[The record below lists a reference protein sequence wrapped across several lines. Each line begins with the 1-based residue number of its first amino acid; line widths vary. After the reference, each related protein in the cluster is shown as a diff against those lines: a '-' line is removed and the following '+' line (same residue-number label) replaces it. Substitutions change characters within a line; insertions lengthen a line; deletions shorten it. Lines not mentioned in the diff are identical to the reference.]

1 MTTSLET
8 SKNFQDKI
16 FERIRESIGDLMTDE
31 DLAKLVDAALQKAF
45 FENRK
50 TVDTWG
56 RVSSEKSPLIVE
68 VVQQLMQKRVEEQV
82 DIWLKENH
90 DKYEEIIE
98 KVLAKGMFDLMVQHF
113 ESLTK
118 WPLSNLFN
126 ELRNKGVIS

>member
-31 DLAKLVDAALQKAF
+31 DLKKLVDAALQKAF
-45 FENRK
+45 FEDRK

-56 RVSSEKSPLIVE
+56 RVSSSQPPLIVE
-68 VVQQLMQKRVEEQV
+68 ILIQLMQKRVEEQV
-82 DIWLKENH
+82 DVWLVENK
-90 DKYEEIIE
+90 DRYEEIIE
-98 KVLAKGMFDLMVQHF
+98 KVLAKGMFNLAIQHF

-118 WPLSNLFN
+118 WPLNNLYN